1 MSAFKQPSRY
11 NYFINCFKENQD
23 KIELECGEQSDEAY
37 IKSIT
42 RKCQQC
48 NVPVERT
55 KYCNHMVCPYC
66 KCEFCWICKEI
77 WHPKQK
83 TNDFDCPNRR
93 EEIKKLMDK
102 QSHCS
107 IDFSDP
113 NDFTFYPQPMTIEK
127 RLQIT
132 RYKKY
137 LKQYKEEK
145 DNYNQLELAIRSDD
159 ADKLSCKK
167 KVIEKIFSTEFEP
180 DKSKLISLIF
190 TNNLL
195 FAQLVFM

>member
-1 MSAFKQPSRY
+1 
-11 NYFINCFKENQD
+11 
-23 KIELECGEQSDEAY
+23 
-37 IKSIT
+37 
-42 RKCQQC
+42 
-48 NVPVERT
+48 
-55 KYCNHMVCPYC
+55 
-66 KCEFCWICKEI
+66 
-77 WHPKQK
+77 
-83 TNDFDCPNRR
+83 
-93 EEIKKLMDK
+93 MDK

>member
-1 MSAFKQPSRY
+1 
-11 NYFINCFKENQD
+11 
-23 KIELECGEQSDEAY
+23 
-37 IKSIT
+37 
-42 RKCQQC
+42 
-48 NVPVERT
+48 
-55 KYCNHMVCPYC
+55 MVCPYC
-66 KCEFCWICKEI
+66 KYEFCWICREI

-102 QSHCS
+102 KSHCG

-127 RLQIT
+127 RFQIT

-145 DNYNQLELAIRSDD
+145 DNDNQLELAIRSDD

-195 FAQLVFM
+195 FAQLVLMWS